1 MPERVYRENEMIGI
15 RKGPNVGKLEQQNF
29 GTLEH
34 WNIRTLEYR
43 IVGMEN
49 GNNAARLKDLLM
61 NVSSAQVKKTGR
73 SDHHTSCHA
82 GNNEFGR

>member
-34 WNIRTLEYR
+34 SNIGISDSWNGKWE
-43 IVGMEN
+43 
-49 GNNAARLKDLLM
+49 
-61 NVSSAQVKKTGR
+61 
-73 SDHHTSCHA
+73 
-82 GNNEFGR
+82 